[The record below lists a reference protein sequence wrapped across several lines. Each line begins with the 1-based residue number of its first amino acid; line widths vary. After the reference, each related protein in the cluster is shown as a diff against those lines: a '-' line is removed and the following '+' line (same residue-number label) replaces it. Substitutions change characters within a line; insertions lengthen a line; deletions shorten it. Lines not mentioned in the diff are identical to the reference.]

1 MEGWTA
7 GPGEKKWGCRKRK
20 EGGIQN
26 APEYNSSDPL
36 PPANRSVAAHARL
49 EGWRSLLSL
58 TLFLFTAASSN
69 PTILVVLTILRN
81 VVRNVGEFS
90 QGVESVDRG
99 NQWEKNRA
107 VQRANRSS
115 LAPPKCVLVGASFEV
130 YTGFIYRG
138 ATCGGVRSTARPQR
152 YNASKAASRE
162 RDVSK
167 ISCRKMQDDR
177 KTRQQNNKTST
188 GHGKIIRRHDCKTT
202 TRKQDDMV
210 QT

>member
-130 YTGFIYRG
+130 YTRFYIPRCNLRRGTVYRTT
-138 ATCGGVRSTARPQR
+138 ATLQCVKSCESGTRCQQDFLPK
-152 YNASKAASRE
+152 NAG
-162 RDVSK
+162 
-167 ISCRKMQDDR
+167 
-177 KTRQQNNKTST
+177 RQENKTT
-188 GHGKIIRRHDCKTT
+188 K
-202 TRKQDDMV
+202 
-210 QT
+210 